1 MVSKTAL
8 RREMRRRLAALSP
21 EIFHR
26 EGIAAAALITGLP
39 LWAETGILL
48 LFLSMK
54 DEIDTAPLLEA
65 AFEAGKRVF
74 VPRVEGENLAFYQA
88 PSPAGPWQEGS
99 FGIREPAITGAD
111 SEAPAGGGMAAD
123 DMEGGGAVSA
133 AGGTAPAPRRPS
145 PAPLSPAAFP
155 ALIIVPGLAFDRQG
169 NRLGR
174 GKGYYDRFLAGLDRN
189 GLPFTAAGLC
199 LETRLLPEIP
209 AGDLDRKMDLIC
221 TGTKIILPA

>member
-8 RREMRRRLAALSP
+8 RQEMRRRPAVLSP
-21 EIFHR
+21 ESR
-26 EGIAAAALITGLP
+26 RQGIAAAALITGLP
-39 LWAETGILL
+39 LWAETGTLL

-65 AFEAGKRVF
+65 AFEAGKKVF
-74 VPRVEGENLAFYQA
+74 VPRVEGGDLAFYQA
-88 PSPAGPWQEGS
+88 PSPAGPWRTGP

-111 SEAPAGGGMAAD
+111 LEGPADGGMAAD
-123 DMEGGGAVSA
+123 DTEGGGAVLA
-133 AGGTAPAPRRPS
+133 TGGTAPRLPS
-145 PAPLSPAAFP
+145 PALSPADFP
-155 ALIIVPGLAFDRQG
+155 ALIIVPGLAFDRKG

-174 GKGYYDRFLAGLDRN
+174 GKGYYDRFLAGLARD